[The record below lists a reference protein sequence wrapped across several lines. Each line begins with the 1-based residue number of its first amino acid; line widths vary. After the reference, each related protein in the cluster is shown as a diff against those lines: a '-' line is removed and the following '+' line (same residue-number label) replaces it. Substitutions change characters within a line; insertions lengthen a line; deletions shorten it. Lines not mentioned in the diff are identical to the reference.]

1 MADACGSARASHTG
15 LSFSLRS
22 LLDRH
27 DQPIVSCWPIGDLR
41 RCPLLEL
48 LASLDVQANSDR
60 RRLDRKCHDPGRR
73 GRREPNAL
81 AKSSRRVRDKI
92 FRLDWR
98 SFGAAWLHS
107 RPVMSRQQHELA
119 VTAEQ
124 GVLERHFDTIT
135 LRSQAAT
142 IRLDAATWPECMLIV
157 RDPFA
162 NKRAVEHSGG
172 GDHISGRLS
181 EAA

>member
-1 MADACGSARASHTG
+1 
-15 LSFSLRS
+15 
-22 LLDRH
+22 
-27 DQPIVSCWPIGDLR
+27 V
-41 RCPLLEL
+41 PLQI
-48 LASLDVQANSDR
+48 AIDNVP
-60 RRLDRKCHDPGRR
+60 PGVRQ

-81 AKSSRRVRDKI
+81 AKSSRRARDEL

-124 GVLERHFDTIT
+124 GMLERHFDTIT

-142 IRLDAATWPECMLIV
+142 ISLDAATWPECMLIA

-162 NKRAVEHSGG
+162 SKGSRAAMVCSLVVEEITSAVASVELLVTG
-172 GDHISGRLS
+172 LP
-181 EAA
+181 